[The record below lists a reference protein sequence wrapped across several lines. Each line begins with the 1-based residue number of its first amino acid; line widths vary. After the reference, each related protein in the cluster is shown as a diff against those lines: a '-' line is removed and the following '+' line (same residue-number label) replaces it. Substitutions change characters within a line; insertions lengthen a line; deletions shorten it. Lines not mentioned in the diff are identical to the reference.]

1 MLRSGLY
8 FLRSP
13 DDSLIYVVY
22 WPQDTTWDD
31 NAVSAVARNRVTF
44 MRFVSEV
51 VISRSSL
58 SVVSGTSRR

>member
-8 FLRSP
+8 YLRSP
-13 DDSLIYVVY
+13 DSSLIYVVY

-44 MRFVSEV
+44 MRFGSALT
-51 VISRSSL
+51 ITQSL
-58 SVVSGTSRR
+58 LNVASGT